1 MAPKP
6 IIDCVEQ
13 PVPEKEAHDLL
24 VWLGKPE
31 FNTLVRILE
40 SQARSA
46 LHAAMLAAL
55 QATDGHPL
63 KMNLTDKALVQAGK
77 YRDVLAILRSIKE
90 QTAFSTYKWS

>member
-13 PVPEKEAHDLL
+13 PVPEKEAHDLI

-40 SQARSA
+40 SKTRKE
-46 LHAAMLAAL
+46 LHKVTTAAL
-55 QATDGHPL
+55 QAVDGHPL
-63 KMNLTDKALVQAGK
+63 KMNLADEALVQAGK